1 MRQEAPEEPA
11 PPAPR
16 GPEETKVAKEILE
29 VQELPAKM
37 DEMETR
43 VCIPIYPHSYI
54 AYTRNYVKF

>member
-1 MRQEAPEEPA
+1 MRQEAPEEPV

-43 VCIPIYPHSYI
+43 VCI
-54 AYTRNYVKF
+54 YTRIHTSRTQETI